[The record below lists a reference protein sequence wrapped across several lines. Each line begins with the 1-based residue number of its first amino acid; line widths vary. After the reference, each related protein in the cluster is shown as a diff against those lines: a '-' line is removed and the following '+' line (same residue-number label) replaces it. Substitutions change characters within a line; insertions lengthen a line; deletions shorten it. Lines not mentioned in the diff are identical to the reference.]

1 MRGRFITLE
10 GIEGVGKTTQVATV
24 RATLEALQRPF
35 VTTRE
40 PGGTPLAEDI
50 RALVLA
56 PREEAVPGSAELL
69 LMFAARAVHVANLI
83 VPTLAAGKDVVC
95 DRFTD
100 ATYAYQGGGRHVP
113 LPQVAALEAITH
125 GGLQPDLTVLL
136 DAAPALALQRAKR
149 RGATDRF
156 EAETVAFF
164 DRVRAAYL
172 ERAAAEP
179 ARFVVIDATQPL
191 AEVSAAVAAAV
202 VAAAARWN
210 AAAPAATPASTGA
223 VAPEVEQPA

>member
-24 RATLEALQRPF
+24 LTTLAALHRPF
-35 VTTRE
+35 VATRE
-40 PGGTPLAEDI
+40 PGGTPLAEEI

-56 PREEAVPGSAELL
+56 PRAEAVPGSAELL

-83 VPTLAAGKDVVC
+83 LPTLATGQDVVC

-100 ATYAYQGGGRHVP
+100 ATYAYQGGGRQVP
-113 LPQVAALEAITH
+113 HEQIAALESMTH
-125 GGLQPDLTVLL
+125 GGLQPDLTILL
-136 DAAPALALQRAKR
+136 DAPPALALQRAKR
-149 RGATDRF
+149 RSAADRF

-172 ERAAAEP
+172 ARAAAAP
-179 ARFVVIDATQPL
+179 RRFVVVDAAQPL
-191 AEVSAAVAAAV
+191 DDVSAAVAAAV
-202 VAAAARWN
+202 VAAASRW
-210 AAAPAATPASTGA
+210 ASAVPSVTPKQEAKA
-223 VAPEVEQPA
+223 